1 MRQLEALNSQ
11 IEFQSAHVT
20 LIRYLASSDK
30 TATLANRWS
39 PLEMRSCFCL
49 SLSEI
54 KDHSDITKIFK

>member
-30 TATLANRWS
+30 SHTCKSMVAIRNEKL
-39 PLEMRSCFCL
+39 LL
-49 SLSEI
+49 SISV
-54 KDHSDITKIFK
+54 